1 MKPPFVS
8 MGYYLRGGSVERAL
22 SALQIEPPKV
32 LSSDSDEWQHFTTTG
47 PLFDEGFELCG
58 IGRQMLTLECSG
70 ELYADDPSDLEE
82 PELSRYYSDA
92 KSIADTFTRVAT
104 TIGAT
109 FGTLGVETKIRR
121 PDDVAFASDVAQFE
135 TLYVSKTAYGES
147 VIEDMGRVFSGCLV
161 RDLGEGRYF
170 SASSIFGK
178 KSLAIGAERKWVI
191 RRDAMLLLRA
201 AG

>member
-1 MKPPFVS
+1 MEPPFVS

-22 SALQIEPPKV
+22 GALQIASPKA

-47 PLFDEGFELCG
+47 PLFDQGFELCG
-58 IGRQMLTLECSG
+58 IGRHMLSLECSG

-92 KSIADTFTRVAT
+92 KSIADTFSRVAIA
-104 TIGAT
+104 IGGT

-121 PDDVAFASDVAQFE
+121 PDDPAFASDVAQFE
-135 TLYVSKTAYGES
+135 TLYLSKTSYDASTIDEM
-147 VIEDMGRVFSGCLV
+147 ERVFAGCTV
-161 RDLGEGRYF
+161 RDLGAGKFF
-170 SASSIFGK
+170 SASSIFGDG
-178 KSLAIGAERKWVI
+178 SLAVGAEQKWAI